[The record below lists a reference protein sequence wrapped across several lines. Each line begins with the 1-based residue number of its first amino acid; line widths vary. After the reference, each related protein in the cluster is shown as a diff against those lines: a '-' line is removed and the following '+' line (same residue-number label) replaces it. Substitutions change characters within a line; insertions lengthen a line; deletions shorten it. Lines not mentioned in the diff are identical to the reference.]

1 MAVDVPIREAAR
13 LATIPGFSS
22 SIDAISDIML
32 LQITKNGGFADDR
45 VRLAAH
51 HAINKEAISKAFYNG
66 AAKPISVPGG
76 AQHARLSRG
85 LHVPVLGG
93 EGDRAAEGG
102 GLRPANPLKIK
113 FSSPNGAFPGDFDVA
128 RAIVQMWKK
137 VGIDAELETVE
148 LSTYQER
155 LRAGTL
161 PEATLFS
168 WGNAAGDPEMY
179 GGYLLDPKS
188 IFSAFKTDDLAP
200 KFQPLLVETD
210 EKKRLEGYKAAHR
223 YAAEK
228 GYTIPLV
235 QTVKTLVH
243 QNNVVVVKYDNGL
256 VLPQT

>member
-1 MAVDVPIREAAR
+1 
-13 LATIPGFSS
+13 
-22 SIDAISDIML
+22 
-32 LQITKNGGFADDR
+32 
-45 VRLAAH
+45 
-51 HAINKEAISKAFYNG
+51 
-66 AAKPISVPGG
+66 
-76 AQHARLSRG
+76 
-85 LHVPVLGG
+85 
-93 EGDRAAEGG
+93 
-102 GLRPANPLKIK
+102 
-113 FSSPNGAFPGDFDVA
+113 
-128 RAIVQMWKK
+128 VQMWKK

-210 EKKRLEGYKAAHR
+210 EKKRVEGYKAAHR

-235 QTVKTLVH
+235 QTVKTLVYL
-243 QNNVVVVKYDNGL
+243 NNVVVVKYDNGF
-256 VLPQT
+256 VLPQTYSFKA